1 MAAYCRVYDSR
12 HLQADCKEPGSA
24 VEPFAQQSS
33 MGHLYLFFTVIRA
46 GAWVGLSVVSV
57 CVSHPGKYNNID
69 SSISAGPCIV
79 IIINVFV

>member
-24 VEPFAQQSS
+24 VEPYAQQSRPPL
-33 MGHLYLFFTVIRA
+33 HFFTVIRA

-57 CVSHPGKYNNID
+57 CVSHPAKYNNTD